1 MNNKNVEEVLNKF
14 GEFYEG
20 WCKLSEKELKEELES
35 VSKKFEEDGEGE
47 DKMNELYVMMEV
59 MGMME

>member
-35 VSKKFEEDGEGE
+35 VSKKFEEDG
-47 DKMNELYVMMEV
+47 VI
-59 MGMME
+59 

>member
-20 WCKLSEKELKEELES
+20 WCELSERERIR
-35 VSKKFEEDGEGE
+35 
-47 DKMNELYVMMEV
+47 
-59 MGMME
+59 